1 MLPEGGGAFHTD
13 DPIGWVHD
21 GGWTALYDYGLD
33 IWWEKDSRSMLQ
45 SINAEDPSIFEQ
57 ALRSYHDR
65 VVAVGGILIQPV
77 LDFKEPGKQL
87 LAEGLLA
94 TSGDLPCYCSSSQTI
109 IRPAPGISDLLKL
122 KAHHPAFSQNSVRRR
137 IATNDDKSLYATLRY
152 SADMSERILVIFN
165 FTSQSIA
172 AAVDTGGING
182 SRYQDL
188 ESEEM
193 AVVSSGILKFDLS
206 GYGHRIFRVDP

>member
-1 MLPEGGGAFHTD
+1 
-13 DPIGWVHD
+13 
-21 GGWTALYDYGLD
+21 
-33 IWWEKDSRSMLQ
+33 
-45 SINAEDPSIFEQ
+45 
-57 ALRSYHDR
+57 
-65 VVAVGGILIQPV
+65 
-77 LDFKEPGKQL
+77 
-87 LAEGLLA
+87 
-94 TSGDLPCYCSSSQTI
+94 
-109 IRPAPGISDLLKL
+109 
-122 KAHHPAFSQNSVRRR
+122 VRRR